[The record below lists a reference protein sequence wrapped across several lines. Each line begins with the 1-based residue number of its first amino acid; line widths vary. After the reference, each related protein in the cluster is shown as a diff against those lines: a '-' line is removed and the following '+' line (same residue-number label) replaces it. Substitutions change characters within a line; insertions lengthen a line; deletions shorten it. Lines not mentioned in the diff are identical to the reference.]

1 MNSHFYLF
9 SNHAVYRCRKVAYCD
24 AAATTYG
31 ANDTP
36 DLVSDINH
44 KIYDSIHDLRFPTK
58 EYPLELKPLTYAFG
72 FKHFSLTTLR
82 AFLLYYLPLLEPQPP
97 NDEDDDDDFFQDDS
111 ERPPVDLVTPFHNS
125 LKQIA
130 REVHIYSLSYLF

>member
-1 MNSHFYLF
+1 MQFYKGMYDKKRHLHYLLVEKKNSSLPYVNSHFYLF

-44 KIYDSIHDLRFPTK
+44 KIYDLIHDLRFPTK

-97 NDEDDDDDFFQDDS
+97 KIGRAS
-111 ERPPVDLVTPFHNS
+111 CRERVYVLV
-125 LKQIA
+125 
-130 REVHIYSLSYLF
+130 